1 MLQVRIPWAREE
13 QPVTLAKDLK
23 FEPSSA
29 VGDTSERNPVTQFPY
44 LHTGSTA
51 ACGRV
56 SAGRDFEG
64 SRQELSDRAEV
75 NLRVPASSLRPA
87 PRHVMALSLQFPG
100 TKAVAKPF
108 PSLLAALPLATFT
121 ACPGHSIFSPGVP
134 WLEGLRGS
142 LHLVTCLDRVTSD
155 TTQIQTPGD
164 WIEE

>member
-29 VGDTSERNPVTQFPY
+29 VGDTSEHNPVTQFPY

-108 PSLLAALPLATFT
+108 PSLLAALPAGHLHSLPRTQHLQPGGPLAGR
-121 ACPGHSIFSPGVP
+121 AERVP
-134 WLEGLRGS
+134 P
-142 LHLVTCLDRVTSD
+142 
-155 TTQIQTPGD
+155 PGD
-164 WIEE
+164 LPGPGDL